1 MACIRFL
8 HLALWTSAV
17 ALLAAIAMPVH
28 AFADAPI
35 AAPDAA
41 ARPRIA
47 DFVAEAA
54 RRFAI
59 DERWIYAIIS
69 IESAGN
75 WRAVSPKGA
84 SGIMQ
89 IMPAT
94 WARLRAR
101 YGLGGDIFD
110 PRDNILAGTAYLRE
124 LLDLYGS
131 PGFLAAYNA
140 GPGRYEDY
148 LRRGRPLPDETVAY
162 VRRLTSPGSMAAPQS
177 FATAAPLRPD
187 WTGSPLFAG
196 RSIATPSASPGEPV
210 AAAAGD
216 GSPRPAAVSPHSA
229 TLFPALSGHP
239 AR

>member
-1 MACIRFL
+1 MARMRVFRVP
-8 HLALWTSAV
+8 HLAAAV
-17 ALLAAIAMPVH
+17 ALCAAIAMPMR
-28 AFADAPI
+28 ASADTPMAVP
-35 AAPDAA
+35 ATAG
-41 ARPRIA
+41 RPGIA

-54 RRFAI
+54 RRFAVE
-59 DERWIYAIIS
+59 ERWIYAVIG

-94 WARLRAR
+94 WRRLRAR
-101 YGLGGDIFD
+101 YGLGTDIFD

-140 GPGRYEDY
+140 GPARYEGY
-148 LRRGRPLPDETVAY
+148 LRRGRPLPAETVAY
-162 VRRLTSPGSMAAPQS
+162 ARRLTSPGLMAAPQR
-177 FATAAPLRPD
+177 FAPAKAPRLD
-187 WTGSPLFAG
+187 WAVSPLFAG
-196 RSIATPSASPGEPV
+196 RSIATPAASSGEPV
-210 AAAAGD
+210 AAVG
-216 GSPRPAAVSPHSA
+216 GEGLLRPAAVSTRPA

>member
-1 MACIRFL
+1 MASMRVL
-8 HLALWTSAV
+8 RVPHLAAAI
-17 ALLAAIAMPVH
+17 ALCAAIAMPMR
-28 AFADAPI
+28 ASADTPMAVP
-35 AAPDAA
+35 ATAG
-41 ARPRIA
+41 RPGIA

-59 DERWIYAIIS
+59 DERWIYAVIG

-75 WRAVSPKGA
+75 WRAVSRKGA

-94 WARLRAR
+94 WTRLRAR
-101 YGLGGDIFD
+101 YGLGSDIFD

-148 LRRGRPLPDETVAY
+148 LLRGRPLPAETVAY
-162 VRRLTSPGSMAAPQS
+162 LRRLTSPGSTAAPQS
-177 FATAAPLRPD
+177 FAPAAPPRLD
-187 WTGSPLFAG
+187 WAASPLFAD
-196 RSIATPSASPGEPV
+196 RFIDTLSASSGEP
-210 AAAAGD
+210 AAAVGD
-216 GSPRPAAVSPHSA
+216 GRSPRPAAVSTGPA
-229 TLFPALSGHP
+229 TLFPPLSGHP

>member
-1 MACIRFL
+1 MRVL
-8 HLALWTSAV
+8 HVPLLAAAI
-17 ALLAAIAMPVH
+17 ALCAAIAMPMR
-28 AFADAPI
+28 AFADAPM
-35 AAPDAA
+35 AAPDTA
-41 ARPRIA
+41 ARPGIA

-59 DERWIYAIIS
+59 DERWIYGVIG

-94 WARLRAR
+94 WTRLRAR
-101 YGLGGDIFD
+101 YGLGSDIFD

-124 LLDLYGS
+124 LLDRYGS

-140 GPGRYEDY
+140 GPARYEDY
-148 LRRGRPLPDETVAY
+148 LRHGRPLPAETVAY

-177 FATAAPLRPD
+177 FAPAAPPRLD
-187 WTGSPLFAG
+187 WAASPLFAG
-196 RSIATPSASPGEPV
+196 RSNAAPAASSGET

-216 GSPRPAAVSPHSA
+216 DGLPASATASPGPA
-229 TLFPALSGHP
+229 TLFPPLSGHP